1 MKKTILAMLVSS
13 VAFGSYAA
21 QWNVP
26 DLAIGGGELPQSV
39 EHQSLVK
46 GVDYY
51 QIQRGTSQGEAYLL
65 SSGIL
70 NEQTIK
76 DYSAKLDD
84 LKLPYHL
91 ETAPEAAPNGQKMGK
106 ILRLKGFESSGD
118 AETQAKVLK
127 EHGLNFSPRFSAQ
140 DGYDT
145 KGPFDIS
152 LLRVDLNQYQ
162 GKVASILANDKITT
176 AETVSS
182 MAARNQALAAINGG
196 FFAFNDQV
204 GDMGAPAGLYVKDGQ
219 LLREAANQRP
229 VLIIDNSGKHS
240 KVSIG
245 NSVTTEVLLNID
257 GNMVRIDGINRKPGV
272 ILNCG
277 GLDDTPS
284 SEAIH
289 DFVCTDDSE
298 IIVYNSA
305 YAAQTPQGEGQE
317 IVVDANGKVV
327 EVLAQR
333 GSAINAGFSYVQLT
347 GDSKLDVKLGDNL
360 TLASKVVVDGE
371 EVQLRKGVSMLNAGP
386 SLVTNFVID
395 IASRNTQGF
404 NPYPSTGDHAGSQDD
419 DGLGVSGAMENR
431 EGFYNGWVLR
441 RHPRTALGV
450 TDNNVLYAAVVY
462 GRAPTVTEGASIT
475 DVAAVMEALGTKNA
489 INLDGGG
496 SSMMV
501 IDGKRTGSSSD
512 ASEREVSDAIIF
524 TR

>member
-1 MKKTILAMLVSS
+1 MKKTLLAVLVSS
-13 VAFGSYAA
+13 IAFGSYAA

-26 DLAIGGGELPQSV
+26 DLAIGGAELPQSV
-39 EHQSLVK
+39 EHQSLVD

-51 QIQRGTSQGEAYLL
+51 QIQRGTSQGEEYLL
-65 SSGIL
+65 SSGIV
-70 NEQTIK
+70 NDATIK
-76 DYSAKLDD
+76 DYSAKLNE
-84 LKLPYHL
+84 LQVEYHIESAP
-91 ETAPEAAPNGQKMGK
+91 ETAPNGEKMDK
-106 ILRLKGFESSGD
+106 IIRLRGFES
-118 AETQAKVLK
+118 AEQAAEQAKVFK
-127 EHGLNFSPRFSAQ
+127 QHGLNFSLRFSAQ
-140 DGYDT
+140 DGYKT
-145 KGPFDIS
+145 HGPFEIS

-162 GKVASILANDKITT
+162 GKVASILANDKVTT

-182 MAARNQALAAINGG
+182 MAKRNEALAAINGG

-204 GDMGAPAGLYVKDGQ
+204 GDLGAPAGLYVKNGQ

-245 NSVTTEVLLNID
+245 NSVTTEVLLDIN
-257 GNMVRIDGINRKPGV
+257 GKTVRIDGINRKPGV

-277 GLDDTPS
+277 GYDDTPS
-284 SEAIH
+284 IEAIH
-289 DFVCTDDSE
+289 DFVCTDVSE
-298 IIVYNSA
+298 VIVYNAA
-305 YAAQTPQGEGQE
+305 YDDQTPQGAGQE
-317 IVVDANGKVV
+317 VVIDSTGKVT
-327 EVLAQR
+327 EIFTQR
-333 GSAINAGFSYVQLT
+333 GRVIEPNYLYVQLT
-347 GDSKLDVKLGDNL
+347 GDSQLNVEVGDSIELN
-360 TLASKVVVDGE
+360 SKVMVDGQE
-371 EVQLRKGVSMLNAGP
+371 YKLSEGVSMLNAGP
-386 SLVTNFVID
+386 TLVTNSAID
-395 IASRNTQGF
+395 ITSRNTQGF

-441 RHPRTALGV
+441 RHPRTALGI

-475 DVAAVMEALGTKNA
+475 DMAALMEALDTESA

-501 IDGKRTGSSSD
+501 LEGKRTGSSSD